1 MFFEDLSSEGFGR
14 AFVGKDAREPV
25 VEVLAAGLAEIFVG
39 FEVEECFSGAE
50 TFVPDPAVE
59 GVFDS

>member
-1 MFFEDLSSEGFGR
+1 MFFEDLPSEGFRG
-14 AFVGKDAREPV
+14 AFVGKNAGEAII
-25 VEVLAAGLAEIFVG
+25 EILAAGLAEVFMG
-39 FEVEECFSGAE
+39 FEVEKGFSGAE